1 MALIFGFDIG
11 TTSIGFAV
19 IDHGPGQS
27 IGRIR
32 RLGVRI
38 FPEARDP
45 KALVPLNQD
54 RRAARMRRRQLRR
67 RRERRQELGTLLHQ
81 QGFLPRRDSP
91 AWDRVMGADPYPLRK
106 WAFNLQR
113 ADSDESHESRSQVL
127 EAIQSG
133 QADLP
138 EWAFEGERL
147 SPHGVGRAIYHLAQ
161 RRHFKGRDLDEIAGD
176 DGTGTSSR
184 DGDQEET
191 DQQTQSARA
200 NTQQALKQEGKTLGA
215 WLAERGPNKRKRGV
229 HALRQNVEDEFDQV
243 WAPYLP
249 NDQIRAEVRQAI
261 FDQRPVFWRLNT
273 LGTCRFLPE
282 KKGQDLCP
290 RGSWL
295 SQQRR
300 MLEKLNN
307 LQLVSPEQRCLDGE
321 ERQAILAKLQTQASM
336 TWAGVRKALKPLY
349 EQRSQSGEE
358 KRLKFNLEQGG
369 EKKLLGNVIEA
380 KLATI
385 FGEGWPGHPHQQ
397 AIREALPEHL
407 WRADYEILGQQRVV
421 IRTAEKRQECRE
433 QAARYFIETFGASH
447 EQAEKIKALKLPTG
461 WEPYS
466 TEALRRILP
475 LLEKGVRFGEIING
489 PDLASWREK
498 TFPSHQEETSHGC
511 DRLPSPKNSE
521 QEREHIA
528 SLRNPTVARIR
539 NELRKVV
546 NNLIDMFGKPDLIR
560 VELARDVG
568 LSKREREEKQTGMNL
583 QEKRREAARKNLQE
597 RGISEPSRDDIEKWM
612 LWEECGHRCPYT
624 GDHICFE
631 ALFQNNEFEVEHI
644 WPRSR
649 SLDDSF
655 RNKTLCRKD
664 MNIKKGNR
672 TPFQCF
678 GDDHETWEA
687 IKNRVNDM
695 KASKKGGVGMSRGK
709 ISRLLSK
716 EEIPKDFT
724 TRQLNDTAYAARQ
737 VVAQLQQL
745 WPDSG
750 PNAPVQAI
758 SGRITA
764 RLRYLWGL
772 NNILGDT
779 GEKNRAD
786 HRHHAVDALTVA
798 CTHPGMTQKLVCYWQ
813 DKESRSIV
821 QKPNLSPPWETIRK
835 DAEEA
840 VQATVVSHRVRK
852 KVSGRLHKE
861 TVYGNTGEEEITR
874 NMTYRFF
881 VTRKKVEDLSRTELR
896 EQIRDDKV
904 GRILRDWVDEHGGD
918 PKKAFQGSYPTLGDD
933 GPEIRKV
940 RLLVK
945 RQEELMA
952 PVNKELMASG
962 KLAIKGYADLDGN
975 HHIAIYRL
983 LTGEIVYDVVSLLDV
998 SQRLIKRETIVK
1010 RERSDGAEFIMSLS
1024 KGDSLEI
1031 TKNNELKIRIV
1042 KVIAAKGQVTMVDHD
1057 DATSKETKY
1066 SPRIKTI
1073 VENGKKVS
1081 VDPIGR
1087 VRPAND

>member
-1 MALIFGFDIG
+1 
-11 TTSIGFAV
+11 
-19 IDHGPGQS
+19 
-27 IGRIR
+27 
-32 RLGVRI
+32 
-38 FPEARDP
+38 
-45 KALVPLNQD
+45 
-54 RRAARMRRRQLRR
+54 
-67 RRERRQELGTLLHQ
+67 
-81 QGFLPRRDSP
+81 
-91 AWDRVMGADPYPLRK
+91 
-106 WAFNLQR
+106 
-113 ADSDESHESRSQVL
+113 
-127 EAIQSG
+127 
-133 QADLP
+133 
-138 EWAFEGERL
+138 
-147 SPHGVGRAIYHLAQ
+147 
-161 RRHFKGRDLDEIAGD
+161 
-176 DGTGTSSR
+176 
-184 DGDQEET
+184 
-191 DQQTQSARA
+191 
-200 NTQQALKQEGKTLGA
+200 
-215 WLAERGPNKRKRGV
+215 
-229 HALRQNVEDEFDQV
+229 
-243 WAPYLP
+243 
-249 NDQIRAEVRQAI
+249 
-261 FDQRPVFWRLNT
+261 
-273 LGTCRFLPE
+273 
-282 KKGQDLCP
+282 
-290 RGSWL
+290 
-295 SQQRR
+295 

-307 LQLVSPEQRCLDGE
+307 LQLVIPEQRCLDDE
-321 ERQAILAKLQTQASM
+321 ERQAILAKLQTQTSM
-336 TWAGVRKALKPLY
+336 TWAGVQKALKPLY
-349 EQRSQSGEE
+349 EQRSQRGEE
-358 KRLKFNLEQGG
+358 KRLKFNLEQGR

-421 IRTAEKRQECRE
+421 IRTAKKRQECRE
-433 QAARYFIETFGASH
+433 QAARYFIEMFGASH

-475 LLEKGVRFGEIING
+475 LLEQGVRFGEIING
-489 PDLASWREK
+489 PDLASWREE
-498 TFPSHQEETSHGC
+498 TFPSHQEETGHGC

-560 VELARDVG
+560 VDLARDVG
-568 LSKREREEKQTGMNL
+568 LSKREREEKRTGMNL
-583 QEKRREAARKNLQE
+583 QEKRREAARNKLQE
-597 RGISEPSRDDIEKWM
+597 RGISELSRDDIEKWM

-649 SLDDSF
+649 CLDDSF

-678 GDDHETWEA
+678 GDDHDTWEA

-798 CTHPGMTQKLVCYWQ
+798 CTHPGMTQKLSRYWQ
-813 DKESRSIV
+813 EKDSPRSIV
-821 QKPNLSPPWETIRK
+821 QKPNLPPPWETIRN

-840 VQATVVSHRVRK
+840 VQAIVVSHRVRK
-852 KVSGRLHKE
+852 KISGRLHKE
-861 TVYGNTGEEEITR
+861 TVYGDTHKEER
-874 NMTYRFF
+874 SKSGVTYQFF
-881 VTRKKVEDLSRTELR
+881 VTRKDVEALSQKELR

-918 PKKAFQGSYPTLGDD
+918 PKKAFQSSYPTLGDD

-945 RQEELMA
+945 QQKKLMA
-952 PVNKELMASG
+952 PVNS
-962 KLAIKGYADLDGN
+962 AIKGYADLDGN

-983 LTGEIVYDVVSLLDV
+983 LTGKIDYEVVSLLEA
-998 SQRLIKRETIVK
+998 SRRLKTQEPIV
-1010 RERSDGAEFIMSLS
+1010 RRDRDDAQFIMSLS
-1024 KGDSLEI
+1024 KGDSVELR
-1031 TKNNELKIRIV
+1031 KGNENKIRIV
-1042 KVIAAKGQVTMVDHD
+1042 KIIAEKGQISVVDHD